1 MMLFFSILSSEIVK
15 TLKYQRLFQGLGF
28 RSRVW
33 LLTSYLNWLG
43 IRIQPMVELGFDSSL
58 DHSGVSM

>member
-28 RSRVW
+28 RSGVW

-43 IRIQPMVELGFDSSL
+43 IRIQPMVELEFDSSL